1 MMIRMRNKAIGG
13 AWIALLSRA
22 KRFSE
27 APWVLRSSAASCFAA
42 AVFFHLRFHHTS
54 FGAPEDGLRVTM
66 AAPVFA
72 GIVWTLA
79 RVEQREA
86 RPPRAPL
93 LAPRRAPLL
102 AAGAA
107 LVWVAI
113 WSAGRALVALA
124 VGGPWSVLAAAAL
137 AITALAAIAAL
148 DGLYAGVR
156 RRGLGA
162 G

>member
-1 MMIRMRNKAIGG
+1 MIARAMT
-13 AWIALLSRA
+13 LLSHAR
-22 KRFSE
+22 RFSE
-27 APWVLRSSAASCFAA
+27 APWVLRASAASCFAA

-54 FGAPEDGLRVTM
+54 FGAPDDGLRAAM

-86 RPPRAPL
+86 RPPRAAL

-102 AAGAA
+102 AVGAA
-107 LVWVAI
+107 LAWVAI

-124 VGGPWSVLAAAAL
+124 VGGPWSVLAAASL

-148 DGLYAGVR
+148 DGVYARVR
-156 RRGLGA
+156 RRGSSTG
-162 G
+162 